1 MAFSRRARRIFLRA
15 RFLFCLFVCAFIF
28 GCSRHELPAD
38 ITIIN
43 NVEPESLDPA
53 IITGQADGRVVQG
66 LFAGL
71 TRLDPKTARPAPD
84 LAERW
89 EISQDGL
96 IYTFHLRTN
105 LVWKISQCSAR
116 SGAGLAV

>member
-1 MAFSRRARRIFLRA
+1 MQNEGCRNKKGRLKFFFILSGVFRSRFWKSSGAIFLSSLFILHSA
-15 RFLFCLFVCAFIF
+15 FLC
-28 GCSRHELPAD
+28 GCTRREPPAD

-71 TRLDPKTARPAPD
+71 TRLDPKTARPGPD

-89 EISQDGL
+89 EISPDGL
-96 IYTFHLRTN
+96 AY
-105 LVWKISQCSAR
+105 
-116 SGAGLAV
+116 